1 MTNDYRIYLAKDKKL
16 KPLLA
21 LNDPFL
27 LKANRRP
34 DVYLYRSI
42 ISQQLSTKAA
52 AAIYNRFL
60 QLFPQR
66 LPGYDDILNSDD
78 ELMRSLGL
86 SYSKIRYIKNVAAF
100 GQQYNLSFK
109 KLDGMDNAALIQ
121 HLTQIKGV
129 GKWTV
134 EMLLIFGLARQD
146 VFSALD
152 GGIQQAMIHLYGLEY
167 NNRKDLMQQMEAIAE
182 QWAPYRSFACLHLW
196 KWKDT
201 AVKNTK

>member
-1 MTNDYRIYLAKDKKL
+1 MTIDYHKHLAKDKKL

-27 LKANRRP
+27 LKINRRP

-52 AAIYNRFL
+52 AVICNRFL
-60 QLFPQR
+60 QLFPKQ
-66 LPGYDDILNSDD
+66 LPDYDDVLNSDD
-78 ELMRSLGL
+78 EVMRSLGL
-86 SYSKIRYIKNVAAF
+86 SYSKIKYIKNVAAF
-100 GQQYNLSFK
+100 GKEHTLTFK
-109 KLDGMDNAALIQ
+109 KLDGMDNATLIQ

-134 EMLLIFGLARQD
+134 EMLLIFSLARQD

-167 NNRKDLMQQMEAIAE
+167 SNRKDLLQQMEAIAE
-182 QWAPYRSFACLHLW
+182 KWAPYRSFACLHLW

-201 AVKNTK
+201 VVKNTK